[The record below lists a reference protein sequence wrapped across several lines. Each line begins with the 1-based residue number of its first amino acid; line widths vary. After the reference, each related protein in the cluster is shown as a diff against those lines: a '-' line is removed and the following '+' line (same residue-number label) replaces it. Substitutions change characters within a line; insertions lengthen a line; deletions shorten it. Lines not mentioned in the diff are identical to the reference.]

1 MPFQS
6 KRFPLLAKDYSDEKN
21 TFGIFGLV
29 SAHFPFFCINRIALF
44 VRSPNFLD
52 LCKSLGQ
59 SWNPV
64 LLLACHQ
71 LDHVYRES
79 IFSPNYLHSPFSLL
93 WCKPEFLEAGFTAC
107 GISKAAFS
115 TDTSLFGWLNAIPR
129 CHNAIIYS
137 VDPLLILCVCFLSRL
152 RKGKKSFRL
161 NLLGSCQREASS
173 HRYEK

>member
-21 TFGIFGLV
+21 MFGIFGLV

-79 IFSPNYLHSPFSLL
+79 IFSLNYLRGPFSLL
-93 WCKPEFLEAGFTAC
+93 WRKPESLEASFTAC

-115 TDTSLFGWLNAIPR
+115 TDISLFDWLNATLR
-129 CHNAIIYS
+129 FIIYS
-137 VDPLLILCVCFLSRL
+137 MDPLLILCVCFLSRL
-152 RKGKKSFRL
+152 RKGKKSLRL

-173 HRYEK
+173 HRYAK